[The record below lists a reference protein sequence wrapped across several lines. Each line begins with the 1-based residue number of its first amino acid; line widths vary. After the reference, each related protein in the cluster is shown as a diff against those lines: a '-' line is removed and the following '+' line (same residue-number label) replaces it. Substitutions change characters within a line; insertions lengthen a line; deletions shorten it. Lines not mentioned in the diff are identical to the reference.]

1 MMQENGLINHWFGQ
15 QQFNLTIKNSLMAH
29 NSLINIMNCMINN
42 NQPEKKLQTIQT
54 KFLEVKLKG
63 LRMLFYIILGG
74 LSLSIV
80 ILLSEITAFH
90 FG

>member
-1 MMQENGLINHWFGQ
+1 MQENGLINHWFGQ
-15 QQFNLTIKNSLMAH
+15 QQFNMTIKNSLMTN
-29 NSLINIMNCMINN
+29 NSLINIMNCMMNINE
-42 NQPEKKLQTIQT
+42 PEVELQTIQT
-54 KFLEVKLKG
+54 EFLEVKLKG